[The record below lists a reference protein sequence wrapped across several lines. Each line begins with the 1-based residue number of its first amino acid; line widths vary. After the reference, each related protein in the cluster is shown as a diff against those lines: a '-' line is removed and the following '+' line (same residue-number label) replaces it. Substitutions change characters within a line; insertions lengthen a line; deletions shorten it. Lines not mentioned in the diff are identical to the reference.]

1 MGFWSSALKGA
12 VSAFGGS
19 IGGAVSSAAT
29 GLMTYAQQKEYLK
42 MQQDFARQQA
52 QEQMAF
58 QERMSSTAHQREVG
72 DLKAAGLNP
81 VLSANNGASSPVGAM
96 ANVTFPEDAPAS
108 KGVQAYQERM
118 NFLKGLE
125 VADSTQNMQNSSAN
139 NSEAQASLA
148 DIHRLLAEYELSDI
162 KPEQKA
168 SVMANTAKVLQDI
181 QNSVRITDAQV
192 KNLDS
197 GTRYN
202 NANSLNVISGTNLN
216 YQNSKQIQRIND
228 LFDKNPWLYNVKA
241 FRESLLGGSLGV
253 RLK

>member
-1 MGFWSSALKGA
+1 
-12 VSAFGGS
+12 
-19 IGGAVSSAAT
+19 
-29 GLMTYAQQKEYLK
+29 
-42 MQQDFARQQA
+42 
-52 QEQMAF
+52 
-58 QERMSSTAHQREVG
+58 
-72 DLKAAGLNP
+72 
-81 VLSANNGASSPVGAM
+81 
-96 ANVTFPEDAPAS
+96 
-108 KGVQAYQERM
+108 
-118 NFLKGLE
+118 
-125 VADSTQNMQNSSAN
+125 
-139 NSEAQASLA
+139 LA